1 VPEDVLNKLLQGVY
15 FDSAHITKSTSS
27 SQDTNIV
34 EQNQNKTTSNKSD
47 DKSIGIGMDSAIIP
61 LAGKDLFLVQTVD
74 FFYPLIDDPVLMG
87 KIALANVVSDVYA
100 VGVTSLD
107 RVKLLLTTSTDFT
120 DQEREVVIPLIVR
133 GFLEAAKEAGCQ
145 VDIDS
150 ISLNPWIIVGGIA
163 TSVCKE
169 DEIIL

>member
-1 VPEDVLNKLLQGVY
+1 VLAALLKGVY
-15 FDSAHITKSTSS
+15 FDGGSS
-27 SQDTNIV
+27 KPSDGEQDK
-34 EQNQNKTTSNKSD
+34 KTV
-47 DKSIGIGMDSAIIP
+47 GIGMDSAIIP

-87 KIALANVVSDVYA
+87 RIALANVVSDVYA

-107 RVKLLLTTSTDFT
+107 RLKLLLTTSTEFSE
-120 DQEREVVIPLIVR
+120 QERDVVVPLIVR
-133 GFLEAAKEAGCQ
+133 GFLEAAREAGCQ
-145 VDIDS
+145 VDIDHV
-150 ISLNPWIIVGGIA
+150 SLNPWIVVGGIA